1 MKRTPFCRLL
11 VLLVFSML
19 VVFTANEVQAGRTSR
34 DLVFEEEEG
43 APPQAGQEGTD
54 QAQTV
59 TGVKVTLELE
69 RDGQISTVLPS
80 HEFKSGDRVKIL
92 YSTNID
98 CYVYWMSEG
107 TSGDY
112 FMLFPNPKAGTDNWV
127 KKNEAYTI
135 PVKGAFRFDEPKGVE
150 KILLVMSPQKLPEL
164 EEAAKEASIKGGKVE
179 DSSVS
184 VASVREVQES
194 KRKNRD
200 LVFEEA
206 ADESTGVVTK
216 TQVSND
222 IDQPF
227 VVSIDLVH
235 K

>member
-1 MKRTPFCRLL
+1 MKKMPVYLL
-11 VLLVFSML
+11 FGLGLLLLTVLSS
-19 VVFTANEVQAGRTSR
+19 NGGQAGMTSR
-34 DLVFEEEEG
+34 DLVFEDEASG
-43 APPQAGQEGTD
+43 ATAPTGQGETD
-54 QAQTV
+54 QTQSV
-59 TGVKVTLELE
+59 TGVKVTLELD
-69 RDGQISTVLPS
+69 RDGKISTVLPS
-80 HEFKSGDRVKIL
+80 YEFKSGDRVKIL

-112 FMLFPNPKAGTDNWV
+112 FMLFPNPKAGMDNWV

-135 PVKGAFRFDEPKGVE
+135 PVKGTFRFDEPKGVE
-150 KILLVMSPQKLPEL
+150 KLLLVMSPQKLPEL
-164 EEAAKEASIKGGKVE
+164 EEAAQEASVKGGKIQ

-184 VASVREVQES
+184 VASVREDQES

-200 LVFEEA
+200 LVFEEE
-206 ADESTGVVTK
+206 ADESSGVVTK
-216 TQVSND
+216 TQVSQD

-227 VVSIDLVH
+227 VVNIDLIH